1 MPKLRETP
9 HVYADRLAKLT
20 AEERGELRTVLTSK
34 TFIKLLRICEC
45 MKPSAHIKNGGSGD
59 RDQFSDAR
67 TNARLGELRG
77 WELYQ
82 AAIFLAISEPAAI
95 KSSASETYPDAGRV
109 DSQWGRI
116 PQQ

>member
-9 HVYADRLAKLT
+9 HIFADRLAKLT
-20 AEERGELRTVLTSK
+20 PEERHELRTMLTSK
-34 TFIKLLRICEC
+34 TFIKLCRIVEC

-82 AAIFLAISEPAAI
+82 GALFLAISEPLAI
-95 KSSASETYPDAGRV
+95 KTAAAETFPDSARIDSE
-109 DSQWGRI
+109 WGKI
-116 PQQ
+116 PHQ